1 MEAETCFLW
10 CNVEFVFLKWTSLD
24 WKLVDSRF
32 RNFIIQRW
40 RWDSKTRT
48 MIDKRSSNILARVY
62 NVELWS
68 QGSYEAQPCFKSLTL
83 LSHCKLYNAGLPS
96 RIVPLAS
103 LSSTFSS
110 MSHYFQESDLV
121 DIDSMSSGGFK
132 SDDAIRSNIS
142 PLKRGKACAV
152 CRSVIVL
159 PCLLLVFLTY
169 LRLHRA
175 HKIVCYPLL
184 LPRWYLNVVSF
195 QRCDGV
201 RPICGSCRRKPKA
214 DACDWDNSQSK
225 SKVAT
230 LEETIETLKARIFE
244 LEHPELVTPSVTLH
258 YPYRR
263 DEEESF
269 SHRSTSFDTQSSCPN
284 PSFPSSDSYWD
295 TTTPTTTTGI
305 SSMTSINGESIT
317 GGSMEFEYTRTA
329 FPRQDASRC
338 MFSLVPL
345 SPCV

>member
-152 CRSVIVL
+152 CRSMIVL
-159 PCLLLVFLTY
+159 PCLLLVFWHIYGCIGHTKL
-169 LRLHRA
+169 
-175 HKIVCYPLL
+175 
-184 LPRWYLNVVSF
+184 F
-195 QRCDGV
+195 
-201 RPICGSCRRKPKA
+201 
-214 DACDWDNSQSK
+214 
-225 SKVAT
+225 
-230 LEETIETLKARIFE
+230 
-244 LEHPELVTPSVTLH
+244 VTPYFS
-258 YPYRR
+258 R
-263 DEEESF
+263 DDIWKQF
-269 SHRSTSFDTQSSCPN
+269 PFRDVMAFDQFVVPVDEN
-284 PSFPSSDSYWD
+284 PRLMLAI
-295 TTTPTTTTGI
+295 GI
-305 SSMTSINGESIT
+305 I
-317 GGSMEFEYTRTA
+317 RK
-329 FPRQDASRC
+329 ASRK
-338 MFSLVPL
+338 SRL
-345 SPCV
+345 SKRLLKH

>member
-1 MEAETCFLW
+1 
-10 CNVEFVFLKWTSLD
+10 
-24 WKLVDSRF
+24 
-32 RNFIIQRW
+32 
-40 RWDSKTRT
+40 
-48 MIDKRSSNILARVY
+48 
-62 NVELWS
+62 
-68 QGSYEAQPCFKSLTL
+68 
-83 LSHCKLYNAGLPS
+83 
-96 RIVPLAS
+96 
-103 LSSTFSS
+103 
-110 MSHYFQESDLV
+110 MSHYFQGSDLV

-152 CRSVIVL
+152 CR
-159 PCLLLVFLTY
+159 
-169 LRLHRA
+169 A
-175 HKIVCYPLL
+175 HKI
-184 LPRWYLNVVSF
+184 
-195 QRCDGV
+195 RCDGV

-263 DEEESF
+263 DDEESF

-305 SSMTSINGESIT
+305 SLMTSINGESIT

-329 FPRQDASRC
+329 FPRQDASRYRLYRKDAVESSATS
-338 MFSLVPL
+338 SLSAALMWQPR
-345 SPCV
+345 SS